1 MLLITPTFYKLLTR
15 RYIFKLT
22 KHEHEGV
29 SESNDSDDRNF
40 SFAGLAELSFVK
52 RSQLWTLIT
61 LDWQELKM

>member
-40 SFAGLAELSFVK
+40 SFGLAELSFVK
-52 RSQLWTLIT
+52 RSQL
-61 LDWQELKM
+61 

>member
-22 KHEHEGV
+22 KHEHEAV

-40 SFAGLAELSFVK
+40 SFVGLAELSFVK
-52 RSQLWTLIT
+52 RSQL
-61 LDWQELKM
+61 

>member
-40 SFAGLAELSFVK
+40 SFAGLAGLSFVK
-52 RSQLWTLIT
+52 RSQL
-61 LDWQELKM
+61 